1 VDAAVRDPDIAVTTR
16 SIAAVL
22 AALVLVALALPSPAQ
37 NQLVRLTGQ
46 LLDVRN
52 GYVYFTTG
60 DAFKLAAAPRIADY
74 DTGQPTTL
82 QPRPKLYARAILDPA
97 TKQVVELD
105 LTTRRLPSDAQYAQV
120 AQTYTQTKPATERA
134 PEIVGKRITGREVA
148 VSITV
153 TVPPSTPLN
162 AEIYLSTDA
171 GGWNPREIKL
181 DRIDGQRYR
190 AVRRYASGTQ
200 FSVRVTRGSWN
211 SVNRDE
217 FGLEAAPKLFSVPE
231 VDAKDFPIIVYSW
244 SDDRGNAPQQAA
256 PGAIPTPFNP
266 NPFPP
271 GGLFPPSR
279 ATPPGGFPTPRP
291 PAQPNRPPG

>member
-1 VDAAVRDPDIAVTTR
+1 MTVHRL
-16 SIAAVL
+16 AAVL
-22 AALVLVALALPSPAQ
+22 AAAAVVALALPSLAQ
-37 NQLVRLTGQ
+37 SQLVRLTGQ

-74 DTGQPTTL
+74 DTGKPTTL
-82 QPRPKLYARAILDPA
+82 QPRAKLYARAIIDPA

-105 LTTRRLPSDAQYAQV
+105 LTARHLPADAQYAQT
-120 AQTYTQTKPATERA
+120 AAALTQTKPATEKA
-134 PEIVGKRITGREVA
+134 PEIVGKRLTGREVA
-148 VSITV
+148 VTFTV
-153 TVPPSTPLN
+153 TVPPTTPLN
-162 AEIYLSTDA
+162 ADIYLSTDA

-200 FSVRVTRGSWN
+200 FAVRATRGSWN
-211 SVNRDE
+211 SVGRDE
-217 FGLEAAPKLFSVPE
+217 YGLEAAPKAFSVPE
-231 VDAKDFPIIVYSW
+231 VDGLGFNVFVYSW
-244 SDDRGNAPQQAA
+244 SDDRGNVPQQAA

-266 NPFPP
+266 NPF
-271 GGLFPPSR
+271 GGNAYPPSR

-291 PAQPNRPPG
+291 PAQPNRPPR

>member
-1 VDAAVRDPDIAVTTR
+1 MVRR
-16 SIAAVL
+16 AAVL
-22 AALVLVALALPSPAQ
+22 FAAAVMVALALPSLAQ
-37 NQLVRLTGQ
+37 GDLVRFTGQ

-60 DAFKLAAAPRIADY
+60 DAFKVGDALRIADF
-74 DTGQPTTL
+74 DTGKPTTL
-82 QPRPKLYARAILDPA
+82 QPRAKLYARAVLDPA

-105 LTTRRLPSDAQYAQV
+105 LTTRRLPTDAQYAQV
-120 AQTYTQTKPATERA
+120 AQTYTQTKPATEKA
-134 PEIVGKRITGREVA
+134 PEIVGKPLTGREVA
-148 VSITV
+148 VSFTV
-153 TVPPSTPLN
+153 TVPPTTPLN
-162 AEIYLSTDA
+162 AEVYLSTDA

-200 FSVRVTRGSWN
+200 FAVRVTRGSWN
-211 SVNRDE
+211 SVGRDKY
-217 FGLEAAPKLFSVPE
+217 GLEAKPQSFIVPE
-231 VDAKDFPIIVYSW
+231 VDAKGFDIVVYSW
-244 SDDRGNAPQQAA
+244 SDDRGSAPQQAA

-271 GGLFPPSR
+271 GGLYPPSR

-291 PAQPNRPPG
+291 PSQPNRPPG

>member
-1 VDAAVRDPDIAVTTR
+1 MVRR
-16 SIAAVL
+16 AAVL
-22 AALVLVALALPSPAQ
+22 FAAVVMVALALPSLAQ
-37 NQLVRLTGQ
+37 GDLVRFTGQ

-60 DAFKLAAAPRIADY
+60 DAFKVADALRVADF
-74 DTGQPTTL
+74 DTGKPTTL
-82 QPRPKLYARAILDPA
+82 QPRAKLYARAVLDPA

-105 LTTRRLPSDAQYAQV
+105 LTTRRLPTDAQYAQL
-120 AQTYTQTKPATERA
+120 AQTYTRTKPATEKA
-134 PEIVGKRITGREVA
+134 PEIVGKPLTGREVA
-148 VSITV
+148 VSFTV
-153 TVPPSTPLN
+153 TVPPTTPLN
-162 AEIYLSTDA
+162 AEVYLSTDA

-200 FSVRVTRGSWN
+200 FAVRATRGSWN
-211 SVNRDE
+211 SVGRDQ
-217 FGLEAAPKLFSVPE
+217 FGLEAKPQSFSVPE
-231 VDAKDFPIIVYSW
+231 VDAIGYQVIVFSW
-244 SDDRGNAPQQAA
+244 SDDRGSAPQQAA

-271 GGLFPPSR
+271 GGLYPPSR

-291 PAQPNRPPG
+291 PSQPNRPPG